1 MSQLFNIHL
10 DNPQPRLVTHTAEIL
25 RDGGVI
31 AYPTDSG
38 YALGCMLGHGDAQTR
53 IRQIRGVDD
62 KHLFT
67 LVCRNLSELGNYAV
81 VSNSQ
86 FRLLKANTPGAY
98 TFILNAT
105 REVPRKLQ
113 HPKRS
118 AVGIRV
124 PQHAVVQAILE
135 AIDAPLLSMTLHI
148 TGEDEVL
155 SEAWEIRERL
165 EHVVDLV
172 IDAGH
177 CTAGATSVI
186 DLTGEVPVL
195 IRAGQGD
202 LAPVSYTHLDVY
214 KRQGRGW

>member
-1 MSQLFNIHL
+1 MSQYFNINL
-10 DNPQPRLVTHTAEIL
+10 DNPQPRLIAQTADIL
-25 RDGGVI
+25 RKGGVI

-113 HPKRS
+113 HPKRNT
-118 AVGIRV
+118 VGLRV
-124 PQHAVVQAILE
+124 PQHAIVQAILE
-135 AIDAPLLSMTLHI
+135 AIDAPLLSMTLYI
-148 TGEDEVL
+148 PSEDEDSAL
-155 SEAWEIRERL
+155 SEAWEIRDKL
-165 EHVVDLV
+165 ENLVDLV

-177 CTAGATSVI
+177 CVAGATSVI
-186 DLTGEVPVL
+186 NLTDDAPVL
-195 IRAGQGD
+195 IREGLGD
-202 LAPVSYTHLDVY
+202 LAPFGL
-214 KRQGRGW
+214 

>member
-1 MSQLFNIHL
+1 MSQFFNVNP
-10 DNPQPRLVTHTAEIL
+10 DNPQARLIAQTADIL
-25 RDGGVI
+25 RKGGVI

-38 YALGCMLGHGDAQTR
+38 YALGCMLGNGDAQTR

-67 LVCRNLSELGNYAV
+67 LICRNLSELGNYAI

-118 AVGIRV
+118 TVGLRV
-124 PQHAVVQAILE
+124 PKHIIVQAILE
-135 AIDAPLLSMTLHI
+135 AIDAPLLSMTLTI
-148 TGEDEVL
+148 PNEDYAL
-155 SEAWEIRERL
+155 SEAWQIRDQL
-165 EHVVDLV
+165 EHQVDLV
-172 IDAGH
+172 IDAGD
-177 CTAGATSVI
+177 CVAGATSVI
-186 DLTGEVPVL
+186 DLTGDAPTL
-195 IRAGQGD
+195 IREGLGD
-202 LAPVSYTHLDVY
+202 LAPFGL
-214 KRQGRGW
+214 

>member
-1 MSQLFNIHL
+1 MSQFFNVNP
-10 DNPQPRLVTHTAEIL
+10 DNPQARLIAQTADIL
-25 RDGGVI
+25 RKGGVI

-38 YALGCMLGHGDAQTR
+38 YALGCMLGNCDAQTR

-67 LVCRNLSELGNYAV
+67 LICRNLSELGNYAI

-118 AVGIRV
+118 TVGLRV
-124 PQHAVVQAILE
+124 PKHIIVQAILE
-135 AIDAPLLSMTLHI
+135 AIDAPLLSMTLTI
-148 TGEDEVL
+148 PNEDYAL
-155 SEAWEIRERL
+155 SEAWQIRDQL
-165 EHVVDLV
+165 EHQVDLV
-172 IDAGH
+172 IDAGD
-177 CTAGATSVI
+177 CVAGATSVI
-186 DLTGEVPVL
+186 DLTGDAPTL
-195 IRAGQGD
+195 IREGLGD
-202 LAPVSYTHLDVY
+202 LAPFGL
-214 KRQGRGW
+214 

>member
-1 MSQLFNIHL
+1 MSQYFNINL
-10 DNPQPRLVTHTAEIL
+10 ENPQPRLIVQIADIL
-25 RDGGVI
+25 RKGGVI

-38 YALGCMLGHGDAQTR
+38 YALGCMLGYGDAQMR

-113 HPKRS
+113 HPKRNTI
-118 AVGIRV
+118 GLRV
-124 PQHAVVQAILE
+124 PQHAIVQAILE
-135 AIDAPLLSMTLHI
+135 SIDAPLLSMTLYI
-148 TGEDEVL
+148 PGEDSAL
-155 SEAWEIRERL
+155 SEAWQIRDKL
-165 EHVVDLV
+165 ENLVDLV
-172 IDAGH
+172 IDAGD
-177 CTAGATSVI
+177 CVAGATSVI
-186 DLTGEVPVL
+186 SLTDDTPVL
-195 IRAGQGD
+195 IREGLGD
-202 LAPVSYTHLDVY
+202 LTPFGL
-214 KRQGRGW
+214 

>member
-1 MSQLFNIHL
+1 MSQFFNINI
-10 DNPQPRLVTHTAEIL
+10 DNPQHRLIAQTAEIL
-25 RDGGVI
+25 REGGVI

-38 YALGCMLGHGDAQTR
+38 YALGCMIGHSDAQTR

-67 LVCRNLSELGNYAV
+67 LVCRNLSELGYYAI

-113 HPKRS
+113 HPKRNT
-118 AVGIRV
+118 VGLRV

-135 AIDAPLLSMTLHI
+135 EIDAPLLSMTLFI
-148 TGEDEVL
+148 PDEDMEL
-155 SEAWEIRERL
+155 SEAWEIRDKL
-165 EHVVDLV
+165 ENAVDLV
-172 IDAGH
+172 IDAGA
-177 CTAGATSVI
+177 CVAGATSVI
-186 DLTGEVPVL
+186 NLTGDVPEL
-195 IRAGQGD
+195 IRAGSGD
-202 LAPVSYTHLDVY
+202 LAPFGL
-214 KRQGRGW
+214 

>member
-10 DNPQPRLVTHTAEIL
+10 DNPQTRLITHTAEIL

-38 YALGCMLGHGDAQTR
+38 YALGCMLGNGDAQTR

-67 LVCRNLSELGNYAV
+67 LICRNLSELGNYAI

-105 REVPRKLQ
+105 REVPKKLQ
-113 HPKRS
+113 HPKRN

-148 TGEDEVL
+148 AGDEEVL
-155 SEAWEIRERL
+155 SEAWEIRDRL

-172 IDAGH
+172 IDVGH
-177 CTAGATSVI
+177 CVAGATSVI
-186 DLTGEVPVL
+186 DLTGEAPAL

-202 LAPVSYTHLDVY
+202 LAPFGL
-214 KRQGRGW
+214 G

>member
-1 MSQLFNIHL
+1 MSQFFNINPE
-10 DNPQPRLVTHTAEIL
+10 NPQQRLIAQTADIL
-25 RDGGVI
+25 RSGGVI

-38 YALGCMLGHGDAQTR
+38 YALGCMLGNGDAQTR

-113 HPKRS
+113 HPKRNT
-118 AVGIRV
+118 VGLRV
-124 PQHAVVQAILE
+124 PKHVIVQAILE
-135 AIDAPLLSMTLHI
+135 AIDAPLLSMTLFIHD
-148 TGEDEVL
+148 EDSVL
-155 SEAWEIRERL
+155 SEAWEIRDKL
-165 EHVVDLV
+165 EHTVDLV
-172 IDAGH
+172 IDAGD
-177 CTAGATSVI
+177 CVAGATSVI
-186 DLTGEVPVL
+186 NLTGDTPVL
-195 IRAGQGD
+195 IRAGIGD
-202 LAPVSYTHLDVY
+202 LAPFGL
-214 KRQGRGW
+214 